1 MRGRKNIAIKWS
13 MATAHCFAD
22 PLRLRGGCAVNF
34 SVVAPGRGRLWVPRN
49 QRSVT
54 SSKSNP
60 HKSAQTSMLIT
71 DAYKD
76 KPPRGSPN
84 KGERS
89 IWSRATA
96 LSRAIWSEFVGVGK
110 AFALISFHGLDF
122 CCAVGFR
129 FSVSFLFFLWA
140 GAWPG
145 FVVRGG
151 PGQFP
156 ASCQGS
162 RALNFGLFPDLP
174 DWKLKSLFLVN
185 LEISMCV

>member
-1 MRGRKNIAIKWS
+1 MQIIYKNFTFCVLGWASVSGDPFFVSVSGDLPMPGRKDIVIRWS

-122 CCAVGFR
+122 CCAVA
-129 FSVSFLFFLWA
+129 LFDPTRKPRKQKNHIKCF
-140 GAWPG
+140 
-145 FVVRGG
+145 
-151 PGQFP
+151 
-156 ASCQGS
+156 
-162 RALNFGLFPDLP
+162 DTYI
-174 DWKLKSLFLVN
+174 
-185 LEISMCV
+185 EY